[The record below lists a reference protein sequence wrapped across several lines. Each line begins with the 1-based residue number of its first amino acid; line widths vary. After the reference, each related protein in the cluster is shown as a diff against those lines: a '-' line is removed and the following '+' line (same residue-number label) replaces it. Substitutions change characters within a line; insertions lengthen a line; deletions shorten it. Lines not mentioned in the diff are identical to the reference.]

1 MPGRPVSLR
10 RNTLV
15 AGADLKWLLRINRPI
30 RVATIRRSDF
40 CGSMLNKPPYTNVAG
55 DHMVVVTGLG
65 LALGIGLAQFFRAFA
80 LVPTIMVAGAG
91 TALIE
96 AAGGH
101 TVVYAL
107 LASLCVAF
115 ALQLG
120 FLSGV
125 FFNGFVVRSRRSSA
139 GLPISRLHE
148 ARELQRL

>member
-1 MPGRPVSLR
+1 
-10 RNTLV
+10 
-15 AGADLKWLLRINRPI
+15 
-30 RVATIRRSDF
+30 
-40 CGSMLNKPPYTNVAG
+40 
-55 DHMVVVTGLG
+55 
-65 LALGIGLAQFFRAFA
+65 
-80 LVPTIMVAGAG
+80 MVAGAG